1 MVSNLRI
8 AWLLSYI
15 SIASFSSAILTPALP
30 QIQLQFGLQTGE
42 IEWVVSAFLL
52 GYVLGQLI
60 YAPLANRWGRL
71 VALRVGLSINLIGIL
86 LCFLCL
92 ITHSYGLL
100 ITGRLVSALGSASG
114 LACTLMLINEWLA
127 ESQRKTAMAYTIL
140 SFTLGIGLAV
150 TLGGLITEYWHWTD
164 CFLLLFIQGTLMLA
178 GTWLFKETLKN
189 KQAINIRTIML
200 AYKQALASHTLVLFA
215 LVVGLCSVI
224 SYCFS
229 AAGPQ
234 IANDLL
240 YLSAA
245 EYGYWNLVNML
256 GMLLGGLGAKYLLN
270 RFPAMQVIVLG
281 LIGCAMGTISLFV
294 MLHENSSSAVWFFL
308 STLSLYLFGGLLFAG
323 GSLIASNALAD
334 KASASAMMSF
344 INMSTAV
351 LSVVVMG
358 YLGANPLQ
366 AFVQILVA
374 MWLLITALLVL
385 QKMFSKKMS
394 TDLLE

>member
-1 MVSNLRI
+1 MVSNFRI

-15 SIASFSSAILTPALP
+15 SIASFSAAILTPALP
-30 QIQLQFGLQTGE
+30 QIQVQFGLQTGE

-100 ITGRLVSALGSASG
+100 ITGRLVTALGSASG

-150 TLGGLITEYWHWTD
+150 TLGGLIAEYWHWTD
-164 CFLLLFIQGTLMLA
+164 CFLILFIQGMVMLA

-189 KQAINIRTIML
+189 KQAINIKTIIL

-245 EYGYWNLVNML
+245 EYGYWNLANML
-256 GMLLGGLGAKYLLN
+256 GMLLGGFGAKFLLN

-281 LIGCAMGTISLFV
+281 LIGCAVGTTSLLA

-308 STLSLYLFGGLLFAG
+308 STFGLYLFGGLLFAG
-323 GSLIASNALAD
+323 GSLIASNALPD

-344 INMSTAV
+344 INMSLAV
-351 LSVVVMG
+351 LAVVIMG
-358 YLGANPLQ
+358 YLGANPLK
-366 AFVQILVA
+366 AFVEVLTV
-374 MWLLITALLVL
+374 MWLLIAGLLVL
-385 QKMFSKKMS
+385 QKMFSKKM
-394 TDLLE
+394 LFQ

>member
-1 MVSNLRI
+1 MVSNFRI

-15 SIASFSSAILTPALP
+15 SIASFSAAILTPALP
-30 QIQLQFGLQTGE
+30 QIQLQFGLHTGE

-71 VALRVGLSINLIGIL
+71 IALRIGLSINLIGIL

-92 ITHSYGLL
+92 TTHSYSLL
-100 ITGRLVSALGSASG
+100 IAGRLVSALGSASG

-164 CFLLLFIQGTLMLA
+164 CFLLLFIHGVLMLT
-178 GTWLFKETLKN
+178 GTWLFKETLQN
-189 KQAINIRTIML
+189 KQAINLNTML
-200 AYKQALASHTLVLFA
+200 RVYKQALASQTLVLFA
-215 LVVGLCSVI
+215 LVVGFCSVI
-224 SYCFS
+224 SYCFA
-229 AAGPQ
+229 AAGPK

-245 EYGYWNLVNML
+245 EYGYWNLANML
-256 GMLLGGLGAKYLLN
+256 GMLLGGFWAKSLLN

-281 LIGCAMGTISLFV
+281 LIGCALGTLSLLA
-294 MLHENSSSAVWFFL
+294 MLHENSSSAAWFFL

-344 INMSTAV
+344 INMSSAV
-351 LSVVVMG
+351 LAVVVMG
-358 YLGANPLQ
+358 YLGTNPLQ
-366 AFVQILVA
+366 AFVEILAA
-374 MWLLITALLVL
+374 MWLLITALLL
-385 QKMFSKKMS
+385 LKKFFSK
-394 TDLLE
+394 TILV

>member
-15 SIASFSSAILTPALP
+15 SIASFSAAILTPALP
-30 QIQLQFGLQTGE
+30 QIQVQFGLQTGE

-100 ITGRLVSALGSASG
+100 ITGRLVTALGSASG

-150 TLGGLITEYWHWTD
+150 TLGGLIAEYWHWTD
-164 CFLLLFIQGTLMLA
+164 CFLILFIQGMVMLA

-189 KQAINIRTIML
+189 KQAINIKTIIL

-245 EYGYWNLVNML
+245 EYGYWNLANML
-256 GMLLGGLGAKYLLN
+256 GMLLGGFGAKFLLN
-270 RFPAMQVIVLG
+270 RFSAMQVIVFG
-281 LIGCAMGTISLFV
+281 LIGCAVGTTSLLA

-308 STLSLYLFGGLLFAG
+308 STFSLYLFGGLLFAG
-323 GSLIASNALAD
+323 GSLLASNALPD

-344 INMSTAV
+344 INMSLAV
-351 LSVVVMG
+351 LAVVIMG
-358 YLGANPLQ
+358 YLGANPLK
-366 AFVQILVA
+366 AFVEVLTA
-374 MWLLITALLVL
+374 MWLLIAGLLVL
-385 QKMFSKKMS
+385 QKMFSKKM
-394 TDLLE
+394 LFQ

>member
-15 SIASFSSAILTPALP
+15 SIASFSAAILTPALP
-30 QIQLQFGLQTGE
+30 QIQVQFGLQTGE

-100 ITGRLVSALGSASG
+100 ITGRLVTALGSASG

-150 TLGGLITEYWHWTD
+150 TLGGLIAEYWHWTD
-164 CFLLLFIQGTLMLA
+164 CFLILFIQGMVMLA

-189 KQAINIRTIML
+189 KQAINIKTIIL

-245 EYGYWNLVNML
+245 EYGYWNLANML
-256 GMLLGGLGAKYLLN
+256 GMLLGGFGAKFLLN
-270 RFPAMQVIVLG
+270 RFPAMQVIVFG
-281 LIGCAMGTISLFV
+281 LIGCAVGTTSLLA

-308 STLSLYLFGGLLFAG
+308 STFSLYLFGGLLFAG
-323 GSLIASNALAD
+323 GSLLASNALPD

-344 INMSTAV
+344 INMSLAV
-351 LSVVVMG
+351 LAVVIMG
-358 YLGANPLQ
+358 YLGANPLK
-366 AFVQILVA
+366 AFVEVLTA
-374 MWLLITALLVL
+374 MWLLIAGLLVL
-385 QKMFSKKMS
+385 QKMFSKKM
-394 TDLLE
+394 LFQ